1 VANLINS
8 VSKNDEEKPIY
19 NPKEI
24 MFSYSFSENFIYQ
37 VVKIRRKNNPEQHT
51 RH

>member
-8 VSKNDEEKPIY
+8 VSKSDEEKSLY

-24 MFSYSFSENFIYQ
+24 MFSCSFYERIIYQ
-37 VVKIRRKNNPEQHT
+37 VVKLCPRNNTEQHA